1 LREALCGEIF
11 GPPTRPRFQQVYGMP
26 VLQFRPT
33 LSTFS
38 RVLLKMPTKLTFH
51 HRWNEQAYSA
61 FHERRREQQE
71 SFGVETKSIP
81 HKRLGI
87 DEKSGW
93 NVSH

>member
-1 LREALCGEIF
+1 
-11 GPPTRPRFQQVYGMP
+11 MS
-26 VLQFRPT
+26 VLQFPPI
-33 LSTFS
+33 LSAVS
-38 RVLLKMPTKLTFH
+38 RLPLKTATKLTLH
-51 HRWNEQAYSA
+51 HQWNEQAYSA

-71 SFGVETKSIP
+71 SFGVKAKSIP